1 MNKDDRIKMEFFAKS
16 LSKMDEKTTQLDR
29 KVDRILRVL
38 EDDQYS
44 NNTGLITEVNDLK
57 DAVDKLMYI
66 NRNVKKIFI
75 WLLTVSTGILV
86 FLLKRL
92 FN

>member
-1 MNKDDRIKMEFFAKS
+1 MNKDDRNKMDFFAKK
-16 LSKMDEKTTQLDR
+16 LSTMDERTTQLDR

-57 DAVDKLMYI
+57 EAVDKLMYI
-66 NRNVKKIFI
+66 NRNVKKIFT
-75 WLLTVSTGILV
+75 WTLGVFTAILI
-86 FLLKRL
+86 FLIKN
-92 FN
+92 FIK